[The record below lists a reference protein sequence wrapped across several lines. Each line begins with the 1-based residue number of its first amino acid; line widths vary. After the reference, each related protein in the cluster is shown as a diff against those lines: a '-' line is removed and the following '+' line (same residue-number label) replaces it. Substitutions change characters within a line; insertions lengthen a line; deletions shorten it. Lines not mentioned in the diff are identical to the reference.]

1 MNKQFLR
8 SAFSAKTLLGRFLL
22 IFLIPIIVL
31 QIVNTYIFYQRHWDN
46 VSDKMQSSLV
56 EEIMVISNLIKT
68 KKDFFDQKN
77 NLSPLKIYIKFLDEM
92 PVVKAKKLK
101 YKDILH
107 GESKARQISSIILR
121 KGQDDAPL
129 RQLKIKLEKEL
140 QKPFLIRYSDDSV
153 YINIDI
159 TITDGVLSLSFPTKR
174 VQSSTANIFI
184 AWMVGL
190 SVFLYTVAMLFMRKQ
205 VESIAALAECAD
217 KMGKGNQINSFR
229 PSGAEEIKNAGEAII
244 KMRDRIERQVNYRTE
259 MLAHISHDIRTPL
272 TRMKL
277 QLALLKDDQAA
288 QRLNIEIDYI
298 DNMVEGYLNFAKE
311 EGNEESEKVNIKEL
325 VDDLLSTY
333 KNEDINFICYNLSS
347 EIVTVKKYALKRALA
362 NLLDN
367 ALKHYKNKIEIS
379 LKIRN
384 NLFNISVDD
393 DGNGIDES
401 LYNDVFRPF
410 FKADK
415 ESKGHGLGLT
425 IVKSIVQSHGGN
437 IYLAKSPL
445 GGLKVYISIPI

>member
-1 MNKQFLR
+1 MNKEFLR
-8 SAFSAKTLLGRFLL
+8 SIFSAKTLLGRFLL

-56 EEIMVISNLIKT
+56 EEVMVISNLVKT
-68 KKDFFDQKN
+68 KKDFFEQRKN
-77 NLSPLKIYIKFLDEM
+77 LAPLRISMEFLDEM
-92 PVVKAKKLK
+92 PTVKERKLK
-101 YKDILH
+101 YKDILQ
-107 GESKARQISSIILR
+107 GESKAKKISSIILR
-121 KGQDDAPL
+121 KGQDDRPL
-129 RQLKIKLEKEL
+129 RQLKSKLEKEL
-140 QKPFLIRYSDDSV
+140 QRPFLIRYSADSV

-159 TITDGVLSLSFPTKR
+159 TIENGVLSLSFPTKR

-190 SVFLYTVAMLFMRKQ
+190 SIFLYTVAMLFMRKQ
-205 VESIAALAECAD
+205 VESITALAECAD
-217 KMGKGNQINSFR
+217 KMGKGHQIDFFK

-277 QLALLKDDQAA
+277 QLAMLKDDKAA
-288 QRLNIEIDYI
+288 QRLNVDIDYI

-311 EGNEESEKVNIKEL
+311 EGNEESEEVNIKDMI
-325 VDDLLSTY
+325 DDLLSAY
-333 KNEDINFICYNLSS
+333 KNKDINFTCYNLSS
-347 EIVTVKKYALKRALA
+347 EIVFIRKYALKRALA
-362 NLLDN
+362 NLIDN
-367 ALKHYKNKIEIS
+367 ALKHYRNKILIS
-379 LKIRN
+379 LEVRSNI
-384 NLFNISVDD
+384 FNISVED
-393 DGNGIDES
+393 DGEGLNEK

-410 FKADK
+410 FKGDK
-415 ESKGHGLGLT
+415 EGKGHGLGLT

-437 IYLAKSPL
+437 IYLAKSSL